1 VAEWTASKWQAAD
14 KNDSQVVARGGSWQ
28 DIPYR
33 ARPGSRAPYR
43 PEMKVVDVGFRVIIS
58 PDPGPVVR
66 SSPQDPARIV
76 TSY

>member
-1 VAEWTASKWQAAD
+1 VAEWTASKWKPAD

-43 PEMKVVDVGFRVIIS
+43 PEMKVVDVGFRVIATALSADIET
-58 PDPGPVVR
+58 
-66 SSPQDPARIV
+66 AR
-76 TSY
+76 TP